1 MHLSV
6 LSLDEGEET
15 GRLAATDQAR
25 TAENLNLKGSGNSE
39 DSFVSIFV
47 ERDAKKKT
55 KTPFLSL
62 CLFLIYRCVRI
73 LGLKLPSS
81 GWGGSSC
88 SVLGSVPQSPAVS
101 KTLSSNPFLCLGFGP
116 RNRGRKQ
123 R

>member
-47 ERDAKKKT
+47 ERDAKKK
-55 KTPFLSL
+55 KKP
-62 CLFLIYRCVRI
+62 
-73 LGLKLPSS
+73 KHPSS
-81 GWGGSSC
+81 
-88 SVLGSVPQSPAVS
+88 PYA
-101 KTLSSNPFLCLGFGP
+101 FF
-116 RNRGRKQ
+116 
-123 R
+123 

>member
-47 ERDAKKKT
+47 ERDAKKKNQNT
-55 KTPFLSL
+55 LPLPMPF
-62 CLFLIYRCVRI
+62 
-73 LGLKLPSS
+73 
-81 GWGGSSC
+81 
-88 SVLGSVPQSPAVS
+88 
-101 KTLSSNPFLCLGFGP
+101 SNLEMC
-116 RNRGRKQ
+116 
-123 R
+123 